1 MFYILQRKRFRLF
14 AIFGLILTFLISC
27 TTPSAPNLNIQEIK
41 FWTIQLQPQFT
52 NYFNQLITDFETDNP
67 GLSVRWI
74 DIPWSVMEKK
84 IQNAIVTKT
93 LPDVVNLNSNFGYLL
108 TETNAWLNL
117 DTILSDSVKNQYLPN
132 FWQASQIDGKSFGIP
147 WYATTNITIYNSQ
160 LFQQAGL
167 EQPPKNYSELAEVAK
182 QIKEKTDKYAF
193 FISFLPEES
202 SEVLE
207 SFGKMGVRLIDVD
220 GKAAF
225 NTLTGQAVFKYW
237 VDLYQDGLLPKEVLT
252 KGIQAGSDLYQ
263 AGEIAMLFS
272 GPEAMEAISEDT
284 PEIGQVSK
292 PVSQITGETGK
303 KSMMLMNLAISSNT
317 KLPDLA
323 LKFALFI
330 TNNQNQVAF
339 TQETNVLPSITD
351 TLENNYFQLLPFN
364 ASAQD
369 KARIVSANQMLD
381 AEVLLPPVKDLN
393 KLKQIISQNLQ
404 AAMLAEKTVEQAIA
418 DAAFEWDN
426 RSVDN

>member
-1 MFYILQRKRFRLF
+1 MFYILKRKRFRLF
-14 AIFGLILTFLISC
+14 AAFGLILTFLISC
-27 TTPSAPNLNIQEIK
+27 TTLSPTNLNTQEIK

-84 IQNAIVTKT
+84 IQSAILAKT
-93 LPDVVNLNSNFGYLL
+93 LPDVMNLNSSFAYLL

-132 FWQASQIDGKSFGIP
+132 FWQASKINGKSFGIP

-167 EQPPKNYSELAEVAK
+167 EEPPKNYSELAEVAK

-207 SFGKMGVRLIDVD
+207 SFGKMGVQLIDVD

-225 NTLTGQAVFKYW
+225 NTPTGQTVFKYW

-252 KGIQAGSDLYQ
+252 KGIQAGIDLYQ
-263 AGEIAMLFS
+263 AGETAMLFS
-272 GPEAMEAISEDT
+272 GSEVIKAISEDA
-284 PEIGQVSK
+284 PDIGQVSK
-292 PVSQITGETGK
+292 PIPQITGETGK

-317 KLPDLA
+317 KLPDQA

-330 TNNQNQVAF
+330 TNNQNQMAF
-339 TQETNVLPSITD
+339 IQETNVLPSITQ
-351 TLENNYFQLLPFN
+351 TLENNYFQNLPSN
-364 ASAQD
+364 ASTQD
-369 KARIVSANQMLD
+369 KARIISASQMVK
-381 AEVLLPPVKDLN
+381 AEVLLPPIENLN
-393 KLKQIISQNLQ
+393 KLKQIIYQNLQ

-426 RSVDN
+426 LSGI